1 MMARVSSVA
10 LKPDPCA
17 NFYAG
22 ASSFAES
29 RHPLFMMLRGSG
41 RRQESRD
48 QQACCDENEAQPIHG
63 VSINP
68 GAIG

>member
-1 MMARVSSVA
+1 
-10 LKPDPCA
+10 
-17 NFYAG
+17 
-22 ASSFAES
+22 
-29 RHPLFMMLRGSG
+29 MLRGSG